1 MNRNRT
7 DTVEEQSFRCSF
19 IEAQTLDFL
28 MYIDFLYS
36 LERGCPL
43 PNRHNLVYTVTIT
56 TACRIHQVRREI
68 TSMLL
73 EHLIHSVGTGQS
85 YASVGTVEYW
95 HFQESAYSAGPIT
108 SKHADSFG

>member
-1 MNRNRT
+1 
-7 DTVEEQSFRCSF
+7 
-19 IEAQTLDFL
+19 
-28 MYIDFLYS
+28 
-36 LERGCPL
+36 
-43 PNRHNLVYTVTIT
+43 
-56 TACRIHQVRREI
+56 
-68 TSMLL
+68 MLL